1 MANPVTTDTPPDE
14 MSDNPS
20 QESLAEAL
28 RLVEQTQA
36 AVAKIRV
43 QVDGLARLMTELA
56 KVNAVFESVAD
67 RLAVQ
72 GLATGPAG
80 TGTGAVERAGL
91 LPFVNHL
98 AELARQTSEGT
109 REIRKELRAHAM
121 NAATTAVAVR
131 QTENALVGLWNVL
144 KQLMD
149 RVPRPAPARAIEIE
163 TRVSGSAQ
171 LTVAALARA
180 VAAGVW
186 KIDMPKAGGGYKN

>member
-1 MANPVTTDTPPDE
+1 MAKPVTTDTPPDE

-56 KVNAVFESVAD
+56 KVNAVFETVAD

-72 GLATGPAG
+72 GLASGPAG
-80 TGTGAVERAGL
+80 TGTGAVERPDL
-91 LPFVNHL
+91 LPSVNHL

-109 REIRKELRAHAM
+109 REIRKELRAHALS
-121 NAATTAVAVR
+121 AATTAIAVR

-149 RVPRPAPARAIEIE
+149 RAPRPVPVRAIEIE
-163 TRVSGSAQ
+163 TRVSGSTQ

-186 KIDMPKAGGGYKN
+186 KIDMPKAGGYKN